1 MNDPRFSPDTTDRTA
16 NGFWVSGA
24 AGGATAQ
31 CVTSTN
37 GYNVTATAGGLRDG
51 FMMYFD
57 VNAACLWA
65 SYFGGNAD
73 EYPALSSLAAAP
85 NGDVYFVGT
94 TTSSSN
100 FPLVNG
106 GGFYDAVN
114 SSTGGGGF
122 IAKFSRTDR
131 ALLWSTFLN
140 AGINGAVVDANG
152 SLFLAGLTTNDL
164 APLTVYPPYYNQ
176 STLYGSR
183 EGLIFAFSADQQ
195 LTYGTYFGGDDDVYR
210 DEVTTIERWND
221 RVYVAG
227 KTGKGQNTTSF
238 FPLYNPGS
246 PAYFDGVYQFIPD
259 AFGNNSDFTNAF
271 VAAFCPNF
279 NIGLSELS
287 TDSPSLRAKYSESNL
302 TLFGLKEPATG
313 YMLFDATGRL
323 IRSQARTLSHPSAII
338 AIDLAPGVYVIRIQG
353 FNIARSSRFIVTQ

>member
-1 MNDPRFSPDTTDRTA
+1 
-16 NGFWVSGA
+16 
-24 AGGATAQ
+24 
-31 CVTSTN
+31 
-37 GYNVTATAGGLRDG
+37 
-51 FMMYFD
+51 MMYFD

-152 SLFLAGLTTNDL
+152 SLFLAGLTTNDP
-164 APLTVYPPYYNQ
+164 APLTAYPPYYNQ

-259 AFGNNSDFTNAF
+259 AFGNNSNFTDAF

-279 NIGLSELS
+279 NIGLTELS
-287 TDSPSLRAKYSESNL
+287 SVDEPLRASYSGSTL
-302 TLFGLKEPATG
+302 TLFGLSGTAPGSTI
-313 YMLFDATGRL
+313 FDSSGRL
-323 IRSQARTLSHPSAII
+323 VQFISAPLNQSNATIEVS
-338 AIDLAPGVYVIRIQG
+338 LVPGVYLIRLNG
-353 FNIARSSRFIVTQ
+353 VGIARSSRFIVTQ